1 MPDDNTMLCY
11 KKHSGSAIA
20 AYASTSNF
28 VLALDLR
35 VERLIEKS
43 FHWSK
48 ALFHVSLHL
57 NYCWI
62 VFPFPRTW
70 VSLETDCISFMFISS
85 MPVMYVSSLNSLCCL
100 MKNHPPSNFS
110 IFFQKLAPSIFSPT
124 FLLPR
129 LKTTV
134 ATIPSTSFLILNSS
148 LRFLMSQVICT
159 VYSILHYREQDL

>member
-1 MPDDNTMLCY
+1 MPDDNTKLCY

-28 VLALDLR
+28 VLALDFQ

-62 VFPFPRTW
+62 VFPFPRTR

-85 MPVMYVSSLNSLCCL
+85 MLVMYVSSLNSLSWL

-110 IFFQKLAPSIFSPT
+110 IFFQKLAPSVFSTT

-148 LRFLMSQVICT
+148 LRFLMSHVICT
-159 VYSILHYREQDL
+159 VYSILHCREQDL